1 MMRIGLYLVVL
12 CAVVGSMVPATW
24 VNGALSVV
32 PSDLRLPAVQMLLIV
47 VLTHVPALLP
57 VKAQA
62 KYMGAA
68 AKWFRGYPEIPVPV
82 LVWIA
87 WGLGGAQI
95 GQTGTMVFVGAGVA
109 LCLGVAYA
117 AVRVVDAVAAH
128 ATDQTIANPAINLA
142 PLRSKGARIIYL
154 LRVLL
159 VLGSGGAVVA
169 TVALGAGATGV
180 LLLAICCAAGAAAL
194 AGVGAV
200 QMRELAKAGAA
211 DAPRQIVLMQQA
223 NPASVVMHYS
233 QPAASK
239 HLAAKALCKELRD
252 EGLTT
257 AALLREMKLLAAF
270 GTDIADYL
278 WPAPTI
284 AHLDAYVLKT
294 VRAVLYTNDAI
305 KNGHFTRFNQ
315 LTHILVAKSGELAK
329 ADTLPGGLEIYD
341 AVVAPDWVTAQRWR
355 AQLPPEAAQRVVTVG
370 RLTVNATLLSAIQ
383 RGPETAQ
390 VSVHVQSQSL
400 EQETFG
406 ALTDGLFADVAQV
419 PEAHKLIFWRGHGKP
434 PADVSLIAQ
443 DGGEVTAAPSFIQPA
458 TPHHYTNYS
467 DLIAHLEAARGQGA

>member
-1 MMRIGLYLVVL
+1 MRMGLYLVAL
-12 CAVVGSMVPATW
+12 CAVMGSMVPAAW
-24 VNGALSVV
+24 VNGVLSVV
-32 PSDLRLPAVQMLLIV
+32 PSELRLPALQMLLIV
-47 VLTHVPALLP
+47 VLAHGPALLP

-62 KYMGAA
+62 KYMGAG
-68 AKWFRGYPEIPVPV
+68 AKWFRGYPEIPVPF

-87 WGLGGAQI
+87 WALGGAQI

-117 AVRVVDAVAAH
+117 AVRVVDVVAAH
-128 ATDQTIANPAINLA
+128 AKDKTVANPAIDLSS
-142 PLRSKGARIIYL
+142 LRSKAARIIYL

-159 VLGSGGAVVA
+159 VLGSGGGVVA
-169 TVALGAGATGV
+169 TVVFGAGATGV

-194 AGVGAV
+194 GAFGAV
-200 QMRELAKAGAA
+200 QMMELAKTGAA

-223 NPASVVMHYS
+223 NPASVVLHYS

-239 HLAAKALCKELRD
+239 HLAAKALCKELHN
-252 EGLTT
+252 EGLTI
-257 AALLREMKLLAAF
+257 AALLRELKLLKAF
-270 GTDIADYL
+270 GADVADYL

-284 AHLDAYVLKT
+284 AHLDAYALET

-315 LTHILVAKSGELAK
+315 LTHILVAKSGGLAN
-329 ADTLPGGLEIYD
+329 ADTLPAGLEIYD

-383 RGPETAQ
+383 RGPDAAH
-390 VSVHVQSQSL
+390 VSVHVQSQSV
-400 EQETFG
+400 EKETFG

-419 PEAHKLIFWRGHGKP
+419 PEAHKLVFWRGHGKP
-434 PADVSLIAQ
+434 PADVSFIAQ
-443 DGGEVTAAPSFIQPA
+443 NGGEAAATPDFIQPA
-458 TPHHYTNYS
+458 TPHHYTSYS
-467 DLIAHLEAARGQGA
+467 DLIAHLEATRGRGA